1 MKVYPKKLMITKGVK
16 CDHQGY
22 PKMFMKTNRLSPA
35 SQYVIENKYDRS
47 LSEGE

>member
-22 PKMFMKTNRLSPA
+22 PKKFMKTHKLSRG
-35 SQYVIENKYDRS
+35 SQHVIEN
-47 LSEGE
+47 